1 MLAYYFLMTQLSMN
15 LDGIGTEVPAPDQ
28 EFELLPDILEE
39 LEKTPREAVLALL
52 RQKYGPGVAVQLT
65 LKKGAISEGFSYTT
79 RCPFH
84 FNANKPVAVLAL
96 DRRTRIYCPKC
107 NRTGGI
113 EQMLEENGIEQQ
125 QLLEFVHSNL
135 EELQRGFQRLNE
147 EDEEQIALERRS
159 VPIGKQ
165 SPSFDQQPRYVNPT
179 LPSPPEPKTQL
190 NLKPEKIPPLW
201 QLPSYLEPTFLN
213 SLRAVS
219 EAVNWDSPSPS
230 LQPLNEPSS
239 PENNQQPHRKKPR
252 KSPVTKKQAKQLTT
266 KEKATPSGMEGIES
280 ASLGET
286 LVLCH
291 TSLDRTALLN
301 CERFLPVVV
310 SIGNTPIEQAMNE
323 VFRLPQHGL
332 LLAFGQTDRGIHQF
346 KQVCSILSENQYS
359 KGVGRLLLPSNQSP
373 SDCDTSTLAKCA
385 IHQVHLQQDKKSDR
399 REKKPKIL
407 QMRELIEMDLP
418 PERPLL
424 RPWLPEDGI
433 VLLHAK
439 AGAGKTYFAM
449 AAAYAVATGGSFLG
463 WEAPEPAGV
472 LYCDA
477 ELPLKVL
484 QERLKQLTTV
494 NENHCPDNFHL
505 LSSDFQE
512 LGIPSIDSSEGF
524 SFIEEA
530 IKPGVRLLV
539 LDNLS
544 TLLRNGV
551 ENEAQSWQP
560 TQDWLLR
567 LRRRGIT
574 TMVVHHSG
582 KSGDQRG
589 TSKRLDVANTVL
601 NLNLQDSEDENKT
614 VITLNFSKHRG
625 FFGAEAASRRITLQ
639 DGIWSWT
646 LEAQDT
652 RSRVE
657 QMLNDGLS
665 QSEISRVLSISPQAV
680 SKHAKKIKEEGI
692 DLGEDEFYVDP
703 GQ

>member
-1 MLAYYFLMTQLSMN
+1 M
-15 LDGIGTEVPAPDQ
+15 I
-28 EFELLPDILEE
+28 
-39 LEKTPREAVLALL
+39 
-52 RQKYGPGVAVQLT
+52 
-65 LKKGAISEGFSYTT
+65 
-79 RCPFH
+79 
-84 FNANKPVAVLAL
+84 
-96 DRRTRIYCPKC
+96 
-107 NRTGGI
+107 
-113 EQMLEENGIEQQ
+113 EENGIEQQ

-147 EDEEQIALERRS
+147 EDEQQIAWERGATTL
-159 VPIGKQ
+159 GKR
-165 SPSFDQQPRYVNPT
+165 SPSFDQRPRYVNPP
-179 LPSPPEPKTQL
+179 LPNPPEPRTRQKL
-190 NLKPEKIPPLW
+190 SPETIPPIW

-219 EAVNWDSPSPS
+219 EAVNWDSPTPS
-230 LQPLNEPSS
+230 LQPLNEPSA

-252 KSPVTKKQAKQLTT
+252 KSPVTKKQAKQSTT
-266 KEKATPSGMEGIES
+266 KEKATPNGMEGIES
-280 ASLGET
+280 TSSEQT

-291 TSLDRTALLN
+291 TTEDRTALLN

-310 SIGNTPIEQAMNE
+310 SIGNTPIEEAMNE
-323 VFRLPQHGL
+323 VLRLPQSGL
-332 LLAFGQTDRGIHQF
+332 LLAFGQTDQGIRQF

-359 KGVGRLLLPSNQSP
+359 RNVGRLLLPSNKSP
-373 SDCDTSTLAKCA
+373 SDCDTSTLSKCS
-385 IHQVHLQQDKKSDR
+385 INQFNPHQNKKSDGQ
-399 REKKPKIL
+399 EKQPKIL
-407 QMRELIEMDLP
+407 QMRELIEMALP
-418 PERPLL
+418 PQRPLL
-424 RPWLPEDGI
+424 RPWLPEAGI

-484 QERLKQLTTV
+484 QERLKQLATV

-530 IKPGVRLLV
+530 IQPGVRLLV

-567 LRRRGIT
+567 LRRKGIT
-574 TMVVHHSG
+574 TMAVHHSG

-601 NLNLQDSEDENKT
+601 NLNLQDSGDENET

-639 DGIWSWT
+639 DGVWSWT
-646 LEAQDT
+646 LEALDT
-652 RSRVE
+652 RSRVK
-657 QMLNDGLS
+657 QMLKEGLS
-665 QSEISRVLSISPQAV
+665 QSEISRELGISRQAV
-680 SKHAKKIKEEGI
+680 SEHAKKIKAEGM
-692 DLGEDEFYVDP
+692 DLGENEFYVDP
-703 GQ
+703 VQ